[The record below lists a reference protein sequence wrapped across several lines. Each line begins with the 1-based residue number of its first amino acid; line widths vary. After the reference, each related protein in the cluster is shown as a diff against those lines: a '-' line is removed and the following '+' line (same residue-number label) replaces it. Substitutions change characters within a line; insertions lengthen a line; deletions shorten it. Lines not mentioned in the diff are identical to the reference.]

1 MQVTDVNDVKVYN
14 LSAGKS
20 LPEWIS
26 ERRRRVLQNS
36 DLGIRRRI
44 ELLQDFEMPT
54 ASTSVKISHDGQ
66 YIMASGTYKP
76 RIRCFDVAQ
85 LSMKFERCVDA
96 DVQQFEI
103 LSDDYKKII
112 LMQVNRVIQLHSQ
125 NGFYYETRIP
135 AFGRDMA
142 YHYPSCD
149 LYMVGTSSDIYRL
162 NLERGCFLGSFVTD
176 SKSLN
181 VCRLNPVHQLL
192 AVGSDEGKIE
202 CWDPRCRSRVGQLV
216 ITMATD
222 LFQSNELPVVPA
234 VTALQFKEALTMAV
248 GTESGQVLLYDIRSN
263 QPYLTKD
270 HHYSLPIN
278 SISFQDNLGVVISAD
293 TKIVKIWDRN
303 SGTPLTSIEPETDIN
318 SVCAYLNSE
327 MTTVEPPPSQASAES
342 SDKPSAASSTRL
354 SMRKETMREKLS
366 SIAALWTETTNEMTP
381 DTMHIENE
389 QLRRMLREV
398 TAENEKL
405 ISQVHHLTAK
415 RTFDRDNKE
424 ELTDELLSE
433 NTQLA
438 GEVDQLKQQCQK
450 EKEEMSSQQ
459 VKLTLKVEEL
469 RGQLTDSLT
478 TSERL
483 IQEEQ
488 QLRSQVQQ
496 LKSQVEHLHGNADKQ
511 TEENEELRREREQ
524 QRKYI
529 ENLKGSLK
537 HYSLQNEDLMKQLEQ
552 SSIGIVEVTKQV
564 SEASCHHQLCE
575 AIHVEE
581 NTQLIQE
588 GKQSRYLRQTH
599 LNDFLIEC
607 CLGQST
613 TSKRGHYGCNSIIY
627 RVSKRNP
634 SGSNYYALKA
644 LLNPHAVYEEMDD
657 AAIENMFKDE
667 YDMPCRPHPNVMR
680 VLHYFCDSVPP
691 QGLPEW
697 PQFGGRRSLFLVMK
711 EYDCNLQSHC
721 RHLHERG
728 SLDER
733 FLLAILLQLFRAIEH
748 LVKHNVVHRDLKLDN
763 VLLRLDKL
771 VTRAV
776 VCDFGCS
783 YEAFPSL
790 AAVNATVLSAC
801 AGGNPAHH
809 SPELSTLSRDPS
821 VVCDVSKADV
831 WAAGLMGYEIITGRN
846 ATDILLFS
854 QKQTPYTCA
863 ILPRLGGSCSA
874 SCERLLQQLVSHS
887 VEERPSASQ
896 AVQLCCIALYGPIIR
911 SEGDLRVEDVQ
922 HWLEQQL
929 VGLRSRSDEELLRNS
944 LYVKYLAALSPQA
957 VADLINTFLVV

>member
-1 MQVTDVNDVKVYN
+1 V
-14 LSAGKS
+14 SPS
-20 LPEWIS
+20 LCVVI
-26 ERRRRVLQNS
+26 
-36 DLGIRRRI
+36 GGRI
-44 ELLQDFEMPT
+44 EGGYPDGDAYVVDIERGNAHRISVGDARAGHTACCRVASDGSALIFVFGGTRDKAGEVKSVISDFQVYSWDPQTPFTISVCHNPVERLLP
-54 ASTSVKISHDGQ
+54 
-66 YIMASGTYKP
+66 
-76 RIRCFDVAQ
+76 DVAAQ
-85 LSMKFERCVDA
+85 
-96 DVQQFEI
+96 
-103 LSDDYKKII
+103 
-112 LMQVNRVIQLHSQ
+112 H
-125 NGFYYETRIP
+125 
-135 AFGRDMA
+135 
-142 YHYPSCD
+142 
-149 LYMVGTSSDIYRL
+149 VGAG
-162 NLERGCFLGSFVTD
+162 E
-176 SKSLN
+176 
-181 VCRLNPVHQLL
+181 
-192 AVGSDEGKIE
+192 
-202 CWDPRCRSRVGQLV
+202 
-216 ITMATD
+216 
-222 LFQSNELPVVPA
+222 VV
-234 VTALQFKEALTMAV
+234 M
-248 GTESGQVLLYDIRSN
+248 
-263 QPYLTKD
+263 
-270 HHYSLPIN
+270 
-278 SISFQDNLGVVISAD
+278 
-293 TKIVKIWDRN
+293 
-303 SGTPLTSIEPETDIN
+303 
-318 SVCAYLNSE
+318 
-327 MTTVEPPPSQASAES
+327 PPSQASAES

-721 RHLHERG
+721 RRLHERG
-728 SLDER
+728 SSDER
-733 FLLAILLQLFRAIEH
+733 FLLTILLQLFKAIEH
-748 LVKHNVVHRDLKLDN
+748 LVKHNIVHRDLKLDN
-763 VLLRLDKL
+763 VLLK
-771 VTRAV
+771 
-776 VCDFGCS
+776 
-783 YEAFPSL
+783 
-790 AAVNATVLSAC
+790 
-801 AGGNPAHH
+801 
-809 SPELSTLSRDPS
+809 
-821 VVCDVSKADV
+821 
-831 WAAGLMGYEIITGRN
+831 
-846 ATDILLFS
+846 
-854 QKQTPYTCA
+854 
-863 ILPRLGGSCSA
+863 
-874 SCERLLQQLVSHS
+874 
-887 VEERPSASQ
+887 
-896 AVQLCCIALYGPIIR
+896 
-911 SEGDLRVEDVQ
+911 
-922 HWLEQQL
+922 LEQP
-929 VGLRSRSDEELLRNS
+929 VTKSVS
-944 LYVKYLAALSPQA
+944 
-957 VADLINTFLVV
+957 